1 MIPLETRPL
10 YGLGDVA
17 PQSELVASQRTRR
30 HDADIGSTPSRT
42 TLAPMNRLSQTVAA
56 VTVGAIVLSFI
67 WTPWIAA
74 AMLTVL
80 CIWLTVRVLAQDRAA
95 NDLLRDPNAVQRP
108 FMDVM
113 STVRSRLKDV
123 EQIVRDRDAE
133 IVQRKQITNAV
144 PDGLFLLD
152 AANRIVWCN
161 RAALVMHA
169 LDAFRDVGKPI
180 AQLIRSP
187 EFAAYLEDDS
197 RSEPVIA
204 LSGRSISFHLERS
217 DDGTAGARLL
227 LTRDVTEREKLD
239 RMRRDFV
246 ANVSHELRTPLT
258 VVGGFVET
266 ITDLPLDEAERT
278 RYLQMIATQTGNMQ
292 HLVEDLLT
300 LARMENDQMPPESV
314 PTDLAKI
321 ARDALSDAEAL
332 SAGTHTFVAN
342 IAPATVRGSANELR
356 SALGNLLSNA
366 VRYTPPGGTITI
378 ALTATAADEV
388 KVEVRDTG
396 AGIPAVHLPRLS
408 ERFYRVDRS
417 RSRETG
423 GTGLG
428 LAIVKHIAQRHRA
441 KLEIESEVNGPN
453 HGSTFRLRFPEISAD

>member
-1 MIPLETRPL
+1 MIPLDARPL
-10 YGLGDVA
+10 YGLGD
-17 PQSELVASQRTRR
+17 SSRTNG
-30 HDADIGSTPSRT
+30 HDVTLTPART
-42 TLAPMNRLSQTVAA
+42 TLAPMNRLPHLVGA
-56 VTVGAIVLSFI
+56 VTVCSVALSFI

-74 AMLTVL
+74 VALAAL
-80 CIWLTVRVLAQDRAA
+80 CIWLALRVQSQDRAA
-95 NDLLRDPNAVQRP
+95 NDLMRDTNAVDRP
-108 FMDVM
+108 FAEAM
-113 STVRSRLKDV
+113 SSLRSRLKDS
-123 EQIVRDRDAE
+123 EQMVKDRDAE
-133 IVQRKQITNAV
+133 IAQRKQITNAV

-161 RAALVMHA
+161 RAALVMHE
-169 LDAFRDVGKPI
+169 LDAFRDIGKPI
-180 AQLIRSP
+180 AQLIRAP

-197 RSEPVIA
+197 RDEPVLA

-217 DDGTAGARLL
+217 DDGTEGPRLL

-266 ITDLPLDEAERT
+266 ITDLPLDEAERA
-278 RYLQMIATQTGNMQ
+278 RYLNLIANQTGNMQ
-292 HLVEDLLT
+292 RLVEDLLT

-314 PTDLAKI
+314 PTDLAHI
-321 ARDALSDAEAL
+321 ARDVLADAEAL

-342 IAPATVRGSANELR
+342 IAPATVLGSASELR

-366 VRYTPPGGTITI
+366 VRYTPSGGRIT
-378 ALTATAADEV
+378 LTVASVDADEGGFV
-388 KVEVRDTG
+388 VEVRDTG
-396 AGIPAVHLPRLS
+396 AGINAEHLPRLT

-428 LAIVKHIAQRHRA
+428 LAIVKHVAQRHRA
-441 KLEIESEVNGPN
+441 KLEIESEVSGAN
-453 HGSTFRLRFPEISAD
+453 HGSVFRLRFPAIPVV

>member
-1 MIPLETRPL
+1 MIPLDSRPV
-10 YGLGDVA
+10 YGLGDLSEHIANDTVSASA
-17 PQSELVASQRTRR
+17 P
-30 HDADIGSTPSRT
+30 T
-42 TLAPMNRLSQTVAA
+42 TLAPMNRLPQTVGA
-56 VTVGAIVLSFI
+56 VTVCSVALSFI

-74 AMLTVL
+74 FALAVL
-80 CIWLTVRVLAQDRAA
+80 CIWLALLVQSRDRAA
-95 NDLLRDPNAVQRP
+95 NDLMRDANAVPLP
-108 FMDVM
+108 FDDVM
-113 STVRSRLKDV
+113 SSLRSRLRDG
-123 EQIVRDRDAE
+123 EQIVKDRDAE

-161 RAALVMHA
+161 RAALVMHE

-187 EFAAYLEDDS
+187 EFAAYLEDDT
-197 RSEPVIA
+197 REEPVIA

-217 DDGTAGARLL
+217 DDGTEDARLL

-266 ITDLPLDEAERT
+266 ITDLPLDEAERA
-278 RYLQMIATQTGNMQ
+278 RYLNLIANQTGNMQ
-292 HLVEDLLT
+292 RLVEDLLT
-300 LARMENDQMPPESV
+300 LARMENDQMPPESA
-314 PTDLAKI
+314 PTDLALI
-321 ARDALSDAEAL
+321 AHDVLADAEAL

-342 IAPATVRGSANELR
+342 IAPARVLGSANELR

-366 VRYTPPGGTITI
+366 VRYTPPGGQIT
-378 ALTATAADEV
+378 LSVTVADEV
-388 KVEVRDTG
+388 RVEVSDTG
-396 AGIPAVHLPRLS
+396 AGINAEHLPRLS

-428 LAIVKHIAQRHRA
+428 LAIVKHVAQRHRA
-441 KLEIESEVNGPN
+441 KLEIESEVSGAN
-453 HGSTFRLRFPEISAD
+453 HGSTFRLRFPAVSAV